1 MTRKAKYSTDKYV
14 IWIYTKSH

>member
-14 IWIYTKSH
+14 IWIYTNSH